1 MESTPGGDAMK
12 VAEVT
17 TKNWEYVNLVA
28 LKKNK
33 EPLDESERGEGKSWL
48 KTQLSK
54 NEDRGIWPYHF
65 MANRE
70 TMETLTDFIFGAL
83 GKPQF

>member
-28 LKKNK
+28 KAVAGFERTHSN
-33 EPLDESERGEGKSWL
+33 SERSSNHQMMIS
-48 KTQLSK
+48 T
-54 NEDRGIWPYHF
+54 F
-65 MANRE
+65 
-70 TMETLTDFIFGAL
+70 
-83 GKPQF
+83 